1 MANLMELFFSYSICD
16 TVGIDADGSPQ
27 NSICKGNIDEIYD
40 AYLAGLQDY
49 TINTQGD
56 AGAWYVWMQ
65 LALAMLYQG
74 SNKHQKLM

>member
-1 MANLMELFFSYSICD
+1 MAYFISYSICD

-56 AGAWYVWMQ
+56 AGAWYE
-65 LALAMLYQG
+65 
-74 SNKHQKLM
+74 